1 MFIPMIILGCLDGPF
16 CGHARSHKVTTNFAT
31 CTVPVGAGM
40 PAKGPAQATSK
51 KALKRHLHSQRVAL
65 NNPNSGI
72 NRLRAYR
79 PGHPGERIAEAW
91 RLVDQFRL
99 DKQVPGV
106 ARRER
111 TVQSLTTLSSGYAFH
126 TRLPAPRGGVRASS

>member
-1 MFIPMIILGCLDGPF
+1 MFIPKIILYCLDGPLR
-16 CGHARSHKVTTNFAT
+16 GHARSHNVTTNLAT

-51 KALKRHLHSQRVAL
+51 QALQRHLPSQRVAL

-79 PGHPGERIAEAW
+79 PDHCFGHDRPRPGRPENHRNGTKAVGWYCRNGLHER
-91 RLVDQFRL
+91 
-99 DKQVPGV
+99 
-106 ARRER
+106 ARN
-111 TVQSLTTLSSGYAFH
+111 
-126 TRLPAPRGGVRASS
+126 